1 MKFSLGLDVLEK
13 DDFEKVSLQE
23 NVDDAWA
30 HLNDCEIEEEDL
42 PDDGEDHVVVNVSE
56 GVVLFVGERFD
67 EFVIDSLLESPDIFG
82 LVLE

>member
-23 NVDDAWA
+23 DVDDAGA
-30 HLNDCEIEEEDL
+30 HLDDCEIEEEDL

>member
-23 NVDDAWA
+23 DVDDAWA
-30 HLNDCEIEEEDL
+30 HLDDCEIEEEDL
-42 PDDGEDHVVVNVSE
+42 SDDGEDHVVVNVSE

>member
-23 NVDDAWA
+23 DVDDAWA
-30 HLNDCEIEEEDL
+30 HLDDCEIEEEDL

>member
-23 NVDDAWA
+23 DVDDAWA

-82 LVLE
+82 FVLE

>member
-23 NVDDAWA
+23 DVDDAWA

-42 PDDGEDHVVVNVSE
+42 SDDGEDHVVVNVSE

>member
-23 NVDDAWA
+23 DVDDAWA
-30 HLNDCEIEEEDL
+30 HLNDCEIEEEDF